1 MLLPNFLGEIQTDT
15 NESILDTDYRAV
27 KRTWINLRS
36 LILSVTESEKTSVKQ
51 RVQLKTLEIMNRSDV
66 FLCRMDVCLF
76 VIDCRIVRFFCLN
89 FSLSE
94 PCPAQA
100 ARRL

>member
-36 LILSVTESEKTSVKQ
+36 LILSVTESEKTSAKSSVK
-51 RVQLKTLEIMNRSDV
+51 NS
-66 FLCRMDVCLF
+66 
-76 VIDCRIVRFFCLN
+76 
-89 FSLSE
+89 
-94 PCPAQA
+94 
-100 ARRL
+100 

>member
-1 MLLPNFLGEIQTDT
+1 MLPDFLGEIQTDT

-27 KRTWINLRS
+27 KLAWIN

-76 VIDCRIVRFFCLN
+76 VIDCRIVRFFCVN